1 MKIKN
6 GGVSIKETR
15 ISENERRK
23 ESRRERERE
32 RDVLYIA
39 ERVGSR
45 FETQRYYSTLLSD
58 LQCGT

>member
-23 ESRRERERE
+23 ESKRE
-32 RDVLYIA
+32 RDGLYIA
-39 ERVGSR
+39 ERVRSR
-45 FETQRYYSTLLSD
+45 FETQGYYSTLLSD

>member
-23 ESRRERERE
+23 ESKREGERERWVIYRGE
-32 RDVLYIA
+32 
-39 ERVGSR
+39 SWK
-45 FETQRYYSTLLSD
+45 
-58 LQCGT
+58 

>member
-23 ESRRERERE
+23 ESKRERERE
-32 RDVLYIA
+32 R
-39 ERVGSR
+39 ERWVMYRGESWK
-45 FETQRYYSTLLSD
+45 
-58 LQCGT
+58 

>member
-1 MKIKN
+1 MKD
-6 GGVSIKETR
+6 G
-15 ISENERRK
+15 RRA
-23 ESRRERERE
+23 RERERE
-32 RDVLYIA
+32 REKERDGLYIE

>member
-23 ESRRERERE
+23 ESKREKERNG
-32 RDVLYIA
+32 LYIA

-45 FETQRYYSTLLSD
+45 LETQRYYSTLLSD

>member
-23 ESRRERERE
+23 ESKRERKMGYISRRELEVDLRRK
-32 RDVLYIA
+32 DI
-39 ERVGSR
+39 
-45 FETQRYYSTLLSD
+45 TQH
-58 LQCGT
+58 C

>member
-23 ESRRERERE
+23 DSRRERERE
-32 RDVLYIA
+32 MCYISQR
-39 ERVGSR
+39 ELEVDLRR
-45 FETQRYYSTLLSD
+45 KDITQH
-58 LQCGT
+58 C

>member
-23 ESRRERERE
+23 ESKRERERGGVIYRGE
-32 RDVLYIA
+32 
-39 ERVGSR
+39 SWK
-45 FETQRYYSTLLSD
+45 
-58 LQCGT
+58 